1 MQPCPYNL
9 GTVYFMIKG
18 AIALK
23 PHCMSLIAV
32 QVKHKDDTE
41 LIKNEWK
48 NILFP
53 ESIKHVSESKPISS
67 ALKCIMASP
76 VSNHHCISV
85 LSKAIEILEVWKMLY
100 KTKFNLAILFQFVS

>member
-1 MQPCPYNL
+1 MVGLPWQPCPYKL

-23 PHCMSLIAV
+23 PHCLSLIAV

-67 ALKCIMASP
+67 ALKCIMASS
-76 VSNHHCISV
+76 VSNRHCISV
-85 LSKAIEILEVWKMLY
+85 LSKSYWDTWGMKDAI
-100 KTKFNLAILFQFVS
+100 